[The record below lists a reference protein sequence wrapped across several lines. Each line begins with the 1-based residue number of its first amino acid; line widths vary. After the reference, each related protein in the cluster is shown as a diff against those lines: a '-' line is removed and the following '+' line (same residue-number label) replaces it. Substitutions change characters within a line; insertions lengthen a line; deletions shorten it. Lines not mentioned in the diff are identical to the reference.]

1 MRAATY
7 RVQAEAAV
15 AFAPKLPR
23 PRAQADG
30 RGKLAEVALE
40 RVGIF
45 ARSFAS
51 PSEQPLVRVGAA
63 PSHAAEHHVTLEND
77 GLQSVIAKP

>member
-23 PRAQADG
+23 PRAQADS
-30 RGKLAEVALE
+30 RGKLPEVALE